1 MSTIPKAGFNHHI
14 SSQFNEDLQDVNT
27 HLIDKVGRRRMAVLS
42 DVGSALAVAALAVV
56 DARVGPDDP
65 RLEELA
71 QQTVAWLLRQPT
83 PDSSEWDDDHIAYQ
97 LVVGYEAEGTSS
109 WAWLNRRIIALMQD
123 ALAGSA
129 P

>member
-1 MSTIPKAGFNHHI
+1 
-14 SSQFNEDLQDVNT
+14 
-27 HLIDKVGRRRMAVLS
+27 MAVLS

-97 LVVGYEAEGTSS
+97 LVVGYEAEGPSS